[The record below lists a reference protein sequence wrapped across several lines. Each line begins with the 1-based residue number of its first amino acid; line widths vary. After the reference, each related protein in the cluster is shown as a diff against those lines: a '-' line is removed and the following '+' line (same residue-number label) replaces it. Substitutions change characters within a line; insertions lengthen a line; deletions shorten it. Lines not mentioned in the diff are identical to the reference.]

1 MLSLF
6 VSLFFSFFKQNPK
19 GQTSVDEHR
28 EEILVTLVF
37 EWPHPKDKNIEALS
51 IIHK

>member
-6 VSLFFSFFKQNPK
+6 VSLLFSFFKQNPK
-19 GQTSVDEHR
+19 SQTSVDGHR
-28 EEILVTLVF
+28 EEILVTLAFV
-37 EWPHPKDKNIEALS
+37 WPYPKDKKIEALS